1 MKVRIS
7 AVQADVMVWAGL
19 GIAGLGI
26 AYLVISY
33 AIPAFTKATKK
44 AATQA
49 AGDVTSGVGDVTQA
63 AISGLDTNT
72 LTQGGPST
80 GFGGD
85 QNYNYTGFG
94 ALSTPAAAA
103 NKVSGGLLADIGESL
118 GSWAYDTFGGGS
130 QQ

>member
-1 MKVRIS
+1 
-7 AVQADVMVWAGL
+7 MVWAGL

-33 AIPAFTKATKK
+33 AIPAFTKA
-44 AATQA
+44 ATGA
-49 AGDVTSGVGDVTQA
+49 VGDVASGIGNAAQA
-63 AISGLDTNT
+63 AVGGLDTNA

-85 QNYNYTGFG
+85 ENYDYTGFG

-103 NKVSGGLLADIGESL
+103 NKVTGGLLADVGETIG
-118 GSWAYDTFGGGS
+118 GWFYDAFGDNS
-130 QQ
+130 Q